1 MPDLFKEGAI
11 VSFTEY
17 LMLGALFGINII
29 LNRYYNTAALGTF
42 TFAYTIAQ
50 ISMIGI
56 GGALTPLLRR
66 EIITQS
72 DGVTNFIINVLQLK
86 VILLVSFLL
95 ICLSISFFLSNEDVT
110 ISYFVMA
117 MIFVKG
123 LDSLSETFYTSYQS
137 ISNYKIYAYIKT
149 SNAIANIVLIFL
161 FAYLKYPVQTV
172 YYVLIFVA
180 LFFILINVLVSKNLF
195 KIGTNIF
202 QEFGINNTKKYFFK
216 EAWPLI
222 VNSIF
227 FQISSRISVIFVF
240 AISGKIVSGVFS
252 GAVMMVT
259 VFTAFANALGV
270 VFFSRL
276 TILFNTNKAAFF
288 VYLKKMSVT
297 IFFMGLGLLAVFFI
311 TLPIQ
316 FKIFGTMPEYAR
328 NIFLIAGC
336 SIPFAIL
343 SGVLGNIFV
352 VMRKQKLGMY
362 ISFIL
367 LIINSILYYIAP
379 TLQKTMGVS
388 IAYLMSNIFIV
399 TVFLFFISKVY
410 KETNFTKEPSII
422 S

>member
-72 DGVTNFIINVLQLK
+72 DGATNYIINVLQLK

-149 SNAIANIVLIFL
+149 SNAIANIVLVFVI
-161 FAYLKYPVQTV
+161 AYLKYPVQTV

-180 LFFILINVLVSKNLF
+180 VLFFLINCLVSKTLF
-195 KIGTNIF
+195 KLGYNIF
-202 QEFGINNTKKYFFK
+202 QEFGINSTKKYFFK

-297 IFFMGLGLLAVFFI
+297 IFFMGLALLAVFFI

-328 NIFLIAGC
+328 TIFLIAGC

-352 VMRKQKLGMY
+352 VMHKQKLGMY

-367 LIINSILYYIAP
+367 LIINSILYYVVP

-399 TVFLFFISKVY
+399 TVFLFFINKVY
-410 KETNFTKEPSII
+410 KETNITKEPSVI